1 MSRPLLAVLFVIVTT
16 FQIVLWMAAESRNVP
31 AIQMVQRLGTT
42 QGKVTSGAGE
52 LLDGRT
58 RYVVRFE
65 YEVNQQRLEGEEH
78 LSLRQKT
85 LPQPKDQVTVFYDT
99 QTPKYSSLTD
109 PRLAVNRIATM
120 KILILG
126 FGAFT
131 YAFILVVWKSS
142 GKSP

>member
-1 MSRPLLAVLFVIVTT
+1 MSRPLLVILFVIVTT

-31 AIQMVQRLGTT
+31 AIQMVQRLGKT
-42 QGKVTSGAGE
+42 QGKVKSGAGE

-65 YEVNQQRLEGEEH
+65 YEVNQEKLEGEEH
-78 LSLRQKT
+78 LSLRQKK
-85 LPQPKDQVTVFYDT
+85 LPQPNDSVDVFYDT

-131 YAFILVVWKSS
+131 YAFIFVVWKSS